1 MMVDSLLENQT
12 RQPEGSTLGLGRTR
26 VFHAGCAVMNAVG
39 VTDRIVGTD
48 SLVEPSHDVEKPGD
62 LTFRRSCR
70 RDSAQ

>member
-39 VTDRIVGTD
+39 VEPIESLGRILWLNLRT
-48 SLVEPSHDVEKPGD
+48 
-62 LTFRRSCR
+62 TWRSR
-70 RDSAQ
+70 AI